1 MSPVPENETPLWQS
15 SLTSLDE
22 IWVSYP
28 PPDVHFHLGSPNI
41 WRVKVQEITTD
52 NKHSFQIG
60 SGNCSIAGCQEL
72 IQIAIIPVSVIPS
85 KYYDL
90 YTCFFFNQ
98 TKDYCRK
105 LPDEYGGCPYWSC
118 QIHMLGSWTNHFFY
132 QHHKTIFFYIKDSW
146 DSRWEVGV
154 IGKL

>member
-1 MSPVPENETPLWQS
+1 MGFLSPPV
-15 SLTSLDE
+15 
-22 IWVSYP
+22 
-28 PPDVHFHLGSPNI
+28 VHFHLGSPDI
-41 WRVKVQEITTD
+41 WRVKVQEIPTR

-60 SGNCSIAGCQEL
+60 SGNCSIDGCQEL

-105 LPDEYGGCPYWSC
+105 WPDEYGGCPYWSC
-118 QIHMLGSWTNHFFY
+118 QIHIVESQSNHYFY
-132 QHHKTIFFYIKDSW
+132 QQCKTSSIFKTYGIP
-146 DSRWEVGV
+146 G
-154 IGKL
+154 GKQALVVNTTPGSQ

>member
-1 MSPVPENETPLWQS
+1 MRYGFL
-15 SLTSLDE
+15 
-22 IWVSYP
+22 IP

-118 QIHMLGSWTNHFFY
+118 QIHMLGSRTNHFFY
-132 QHHKTIFFYIKDSW
+132 QHHKTLFSTYKTHGIPGGRQELLVSSTIKINH
-146 DSRWEVGV
+146 GPQ
-154 IGKL
+154 

>member
-1 MSPVPENETPLWQS
+1 MALPFQGACSLKLQKTLRPPYMSPVPKNETLLWQS

-90 YTCFFFNQ
+90 YTCFLFDQ

-105 LPDEYGGCPYWSC
+105 WPDEYGAAHIG
-118 QIHMLGSWTNHFFY
+118 LVR
-132 QHHKTIFFYIKDSW
+132 YIC
-146 DSRWEVGV
+146 
-154 IGKL
+154 

>member
-28 PPDVHFHLGSPNI
+28 PHDVHFHLGSPNI
-41 WRVKVQEITTD
+41 WRVKVQEIPTD

-60 SGNCSIAGCQEL
+60 SGNYFIDGCQEL
-72 IQIAIIPVSVIPS
+72 IQIVIIPVSVIPS

-90 YTCFFFNQ
+90 YTCFFFDQ
-98 TKDYCRK
+98 TKK
-105 LPDEYGGCPYWSC
+105 IIVENG
-118 QIHMLGSWTNHFFY
+118 QTNMGAAH
-132 QHHKTIFFYIKDSW
+132 IGLVRYIC
-146 DSRWEVGV
+146 
-154 IGKL
+154 

>member
-28 PPDVHFHLGSPNI
+28 PPDVHFHLGSPDI
-41 WRVKVQEITTD
+41 WRVKVQEIPTD

-90 YTCFFFNQ
+90 YTCFLFDQ

-105 LPDEYGGCPYWSC
+105 WPDEYGGCPYWSC
-118 QIHMLGSWTNHFFY
+118 QIHMLG
-132 QHHKTIFFYIKDSW
+132 
-146 DSRWEVGV
+146 V
-154 IGKL
+154 IGKLYSKNQPSSLVSTNHIQRKYVSIAQPLDI